1 MKKQITAVALMLLI
15 LSVSALFANSQDV
28 SGMAKTNLRS
38 ANMYMGQKN
47 YEKAQPMYEA
57 VLEEYPN
64 NLEALQ
70 NLGGI
75 VYEVHNDY
83 KRTYE
88 LYTQAIDAIDVL
100 MGEYEAMKMEDEKAA
115 KKFYKK
121 YIQKAQLDEARENM
135 IKLKASCWVKLYNI
149 ALNTYKEDKTQEAL
163 DLFVELDALAPDS
176 VKTIAM
182 IATSYSKMGDVTNEL
197 KYLELAFSKDTTDVK
212 MATRI
217 AGTYFEQKNYETAIK
232 WFEKAMALDVE
243 DINTAFNLAL
253 AYSKVDNN
261 EKAYEYFL
269 KVKDLEPT
277 NAENYKNASV
287 YADKLGKTDEALEL
301 LKQALEIDPE
311 DTKNLQYLCV
321 NLMRL
326 ERYEEVVT
334 YAEKWYNADNS
345 SKAAVQLLVAA
356 SVKLND
362 EPLRKKYTAILQGM
376 K

>member
-1 MKKQITAVALMLLI
+1 MKKQITAVALMFLI

-47 YEKAQPMYEA
+47 YEKAQPKYEA
-57 VLEEYPN
+57 VLAEYPK

-75 VYEVHNDY
+75 FYEVHNDY
-83 KRTYE
+83 KQSYE
-88 LYTQAIDAIDVL
+88 LYSQAIIVIDEL
-100 MGEYEAMKMEDEKAA
+100 MAEYEALKVEDAKAA
-115 KKFYKK
+115 KKYYKK
-121 YIQKAQLDEARENM
+121 YIKKQKLDQARENM

-163 DLFVELDALAPDS
+163 DLFIDLDALAPDS

-182 IATSYSKMGDVTNEL
+182 IATSYSKLGDTTNEL
-197 KYLELAFSKDTTDVK
+197 KYLEIAFAKDTTDVK

-217 AGTYFEQKNYETAIK
+217 AGTYFEQKNYETAIT
-232 WFEKAMALDVE
+232 WFEKAMVLDE
-243 DINTAFNLAL
+243 SDINTAFNLAL
-253 AYSKVDNN
+253 AYSRVDNN

-269 KVKDLEPT
+269 KVKDLEPN
-277 NAENYKNASV
+277 NADNYKNASV
-287 YADKLGKTDEALEL
+287 YADKLGKTDEALNL

-311 DTKNLQYLCV
+311 DTANLQYLCV

-356 SVKLND
+356 AVKLDNTT
-362 EPLRKKYTAILQGM
+362 LRDKYTTILQGM